1 MNKRISELDGM
12 ITTSI
17 VSGMTLTNNDIKDIR
32 KKLSLQK
39 IEELKKELVKNNQ
52 SQDEGFLGNV
62 LGSLMKVGLPLEN
75 NVIIH
80 LGKSIL
86 LPLGLTAA
94 ASAKDGE
101 TLKKILGLRTTA
113 LIISNE
119 EVKDIVKKV
128 EYLEES
134 VLLTKML
141 VTLLKVNQKYSKVDS
156 LVYYQ
161 VHQLLVY
168 QDICQQVKV

>member
-1 MNKRISELDGM
+1 
-12 ITTSI
+12 
-17 VSGMTLTNNDIKDIR
+17 
-32 KKLSLQK
+32 
-39 IEELKKELVKNNQ
+39 
-52 SQDEGFLGNV
+52 
-62 LGSLMKVGLPLEN
+62 MKVGLPLEN

-86 LPLGLTAA
+86 LPLRLTAA
-94 ASAKDGE
+94 ASAEDGE

-128 EYLEES
+128 ECLEES

-141 VTLLKVNQKYSKVDS
+141 LTLLKVNQKYSKVDS
-156 LVYYQ
+156 LVYY
-161 VHQLLVY
+161 
-168 QDICQQVKV
+168 

>member
-1 MNKRISELDGM
+1 MNKKISELDGM

-94 ASAKDGE
+94 ASAEDGE

-141 VTLLKVNQKYSKVDS
+141 LTLLKVNQKYNKVDS